1 MAGTSCEELDR
12 IFRKCTGFKAR
23 EHQLSAVSSILKNA
37 HCLQSAL
44 IQHAP
49 GSGKT
54 ETALLLALQSLR
66 LGLFE
71 RVLYVN
77 YATDLEDQ
85 SRARALNFFKNLQG
99 GGHEVTHNT
108 RIYTIKNS
116 SDVATIMRRSGLI
129 FSLLQKFSA
138 RCVPP
143 ADCHGED
150 ASPPGRTLL
159 VIDEAHRGIPDDGKW
174 IKNIAQ
180 VIKGQT
186 LKILLTATPKQET
199 LDLYGTRDGPFLRPF
214 HTYTIKD
221 AIGSRTTLSAL
232 DHYSSAV
239 SKVVVDGT
247 SLRDTETCLLSD
259 FLERLHERR
268 HDDVLRVRWAAEI
281 LASLPPMWQD
291 MSTMIE
297 KMHQPKHLIVLESM
311 QEVLV
316 MTRELKKQIAAGRLQ
331 NAFGKTLNVGC
342 FFSSNVNGVTD
353 NQENG
358 CDDKEALEAADL
370 IVVCQKYTTGWDEWR
385 LIAVFLCRRIGSP
398 ELLMQ
403 LLGRGARIR
412 PGSGKKMPYV
422 VDFMNDPDWVFMA
435 ASRFYLETR
444 KYALGGGELRAVEE
458 CIQGIVGTQRHN
470 LSVLAQKMRM
480 CDQAML
486 RAHILRWFEL
496 TAEFGIHISLDRGN
510 LKCLLR
516 ELNLAMKDALW
527 GGCELLAKRAA
538 SIAIYEATSGGGG
551 GQSRQAN
558 ATKATSLVTAMR
570 PLRRLCTRVAP
581 IQKHATKRPFVAEE
595 SDEESDDE
603 RPAKRSR
610 STATPQQLL
619 SGAVDR
625 MCNKFEIRMT
635 KLILSESM
643 IDPRAAVLN
652 DFSFSTFKLRSFNH
666 CEHAADVESAI
677 SRLKQELDM
686 SYKKHVMPW
695 LLNEMDR
702 QFIDFVEAIEVVPS
716 SSFSGDKKRYE
727 RLSNFATSKFRGFCD
742 KLGGQCG
749 NDVLAEF
756 TCKLIAHIDGCVES
770 SNNAHVMSLIKSKE
784 DLLIGTLVNDIMRM
798 RSAGNSADECRQ
810 TCRATLSRRSRDFA
824 NFLQDLSHIEGFGCL
839 SRETI
844 VEVQQVF
851 HWKMIDKLD
860 AASEMKSDSSVA
872 EFGGA

>member
-1 MAGTSCEELDR
+1 M
-12 IFRKCTGFKAR
+12 K
-23 EHQLSAVSSILKNA
+23 
-37 HCLQSAL
+37 
-44 IQHAP
+44 
-49 GSGKT
+49 
-54 ETALLLALQSLR
+54 
-66 LGLFE
+66 
-71 RVLYVN
+71 
-77 YATDLEDQ
+77 
-85 SRARALNFFKNLQG
+85 
-99 GGHEVTHNT
+99 
-108 RIYTIKNS
+108 IYTIKS
-116 SDVATIMRRSGLI
+116 SSEAATIMRRTGLI

-138 RCVPP
+138 RCGLP
-143 ADCHGED
+143 ADYQGDD
-150 ASPPGRTLL
+150 ASPPSRTLL
-159 VIDEAHRGIPDDGKW
+159 IIDEAHRGIPDDGKW
-174 IKNIAQ
+174 IKNIEQ
-180 VIKGQT
+180 LIRGQT
-186 LKILLTATPKQET
+186 LRILLTATPKQET

-232 DHYSSAV
+232 DRYSSAV
-239 SKVVVDGT
+239 PKVAVDGT

-268 HDDVLRVRWAAEI
+268 HDEALRVRWAAEI

-297 KMHQPKHLIVLESM
+297 KKHQPKHLVVLESM
-311 QEVLV
+311 QEVLL
-316 MTRELKKQIAAGRLQ
+316 MTRELKKQIVARKLR

-403 LLGRGARIR
+403 LLGRGSRVR

-444 KYALGGGELRAVEE
+444 KYVSGGGEMRVVEE
-458 CIQGIVGTQRHN
+458 CIQGIVGTQWHN
-470 LSVLAQKMRM
+470 MGVLAQRMRM

-496 TAEFGIHISLDRGN
+496 TAKFGVALSLDRGQ

-538 SIAIYEATSGGGG
+538 STAIYEATSGGGG
-551 GQSRQAN
+551 GQARQAN
-558 ATKATSLVTAMR
+558 ATKVTNLMTAMR

-581 IQKHATKRPFVAEE
+581 ALKHGTKRSIVAEE
-595 SDEESDDE
+595 SDEETDDD

-619 SGAVDR
+619 LGAVDR
-625 MCNKFEIRMT
+625 LCNKFETRMN
-635 KLILSESM
+635 KLTLSISM

-652 DFSFSTFKLRSFNH
+652 DFNFSTFKLRSFNN

-677 SRLKQELDM
+677 GRLRDALDK

-695 LLNEMDR
+695 LSHELER
-702 QFIDFVEAIEVVPS
+702 QFTDFVEAIDVVPA
-716 SSFSGDKKRYE
+716 SSFSCDKKRYE
-727 RLSNFATSKFRGFCD
+727 KLSNFAISKSKAFCD

-749 NDVLAEF
+749 DDMLAQF
-756 TCKLIAHIDGCVES
+756 SRKLMAHVEVCVKS
-770 SNNAHVMSLIKSKE
+770 SSGAHVMQVIQAKEEMLIDSL
-784 DLLIGTLVNDIMRM
+784 VADIMNMQR
-798 RSAGNSADECRQ
+798 AGRSADECRQ
-810 TCRATLSRRSRDFA
+810 ACRTTLSRRSQDFA
-824 NFLQDLSHIEGFGCL
+824 TFLNNLSHGDGLGC
-839 SRETI
+839 SSGETI

-860 AASEMKSDSSVA
+860 AVTELKSESNVA
-872 EFGGA
+872 EMGGA